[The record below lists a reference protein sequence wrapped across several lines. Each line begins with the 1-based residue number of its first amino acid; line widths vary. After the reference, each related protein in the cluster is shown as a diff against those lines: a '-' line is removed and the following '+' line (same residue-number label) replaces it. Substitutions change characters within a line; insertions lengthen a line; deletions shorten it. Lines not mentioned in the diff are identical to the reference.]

1 MANVRKIEAN
11 TRLASKSEK
20 LRVAAY
26 CRVSTDNADQLESLE
41 AQKAHYESWIPLH
54 SDWEYAGLYY
64 DSGITGTKAEI
75 RDGLQDM
82 LRDCRLGK
90 IDLIV
95 VKSISRLSRNTAD
108 CLSIVRELLG
118 LGIRIYFE
126 KENINTGSMDGE
138 VMLSIL
144 SSMAESESVSIS
156 QNEKWAI
163 KKRMSSG
170 AFKIVYPPY
179 GYTRDT
185 DGNMV
190 IEPDEASVV
199 RFIFSNILAGY
210 GTDKI
215 AKALEQQHIPT
226 RKGGKWSGSTVRDIV
241 ANEKYVGDSLFQKTY
256 TDNNFQRRHNHGQ
269 KETFYFSNHHEPIV
283 SREEYEK
290 ANALI
295 RQHCKEK
302 GIELGTCSSSNRY
315 PFSGKIIC
323 DHCGS
328 KFIRRIHDRGAEIA
342 WACKTHLKDI
352 HRCPVMY
359 IRDDAIKAALV
370 TMFNKLIFSR
380 KHLLKPLLQSIR
392 ESSGDENVRRM
403 QELQQL
409 LEGITG
415 KKNTLRQLRAQ
426 EIVDTVMYN
435 QALNRLN
442 KASNAYR
449 SELQALSQYT
459 SSDAAE
465 ITALEKLIRFTESSP
480 YLQEYSD
487 DLFLEYVD
495 HIVVYDRNHIGFS
508 LKCGLLLKEVI

>member
-11 TRLASKSEK
+11 SRDALKSEK

-41 AQKAHYESWIPLH
+41 AQKAHYDSWIPLH

-179 GYTRDT
+179 GYTRDA

-190 IEPDEASVV
+190 IEPDEASVI

-215 AKALEQQHIPT
+215 ARALEQQHIPT
-226 RKGGKWSGSTVRDIV
+226 RKGGKWSGSTVRDSCV
-241 ANEKYVGDSLFQKTY
+241 KPNDSRKRVLSPDLT
-256 TDNNFQRRHNHGQ
+256 GQ
-269 KETFYFSNHHEPIV
+269 YCV
-283 SREEYEK
+283 
-290 ANALI
+290 
-295 RQHCKEK
+295 
-302 GIELGTCSSSNRY
+302 CS
-315 PFSGKIIC
+315 PDEQPGV
-323 DHCGS
+323 CGS
-328 KFIRRIHDRGAEIA
+328 
-342 WACKTHLKDI
+342 
-352 HRCPVMY
+352 
-359 IRDDAIKAALV
+359 
-370 TMFNKLIFSR
+370 N
-380 KHLLKPLLQSIR
+380 
-392 ESSGDENVRRM
+392 SGTN
-403 QELQQL
+403 
-409 LEGITG
+409 
-415 KKNTLRQLRAQ
+415 
-426 EIVDTVMYN
+426 
-435 QALNRLN
+435 
-442 KASNAYR
+442 
-449 SELQALSQYT
+449 
-459 SSDAAE
+459 
-465 ITALEKLIRFTESSP
+465 
-480 YLQEYSD
+480 
-487 DLFLEYVD
+487 
-495 HIVVYDRNHIGFS
+495 
-508 LKCGLLLKEVI
+508 